1 MSPAVMS
8 PPVIRSAK
16 SLYASVPERERAD
29 DLFLDYLGFLDRRNG
44 GVEGEDSFHLRE
56 AAMEDM
62 AQWEGHYSGKVDG
75 ERFNRLY
82 AKYSPSADIS
92 QDELALLA
100 FAKVNAGEAYGVEVT
115 SKARAHLMSRPE
127 PIFRVER
134 ILAKE
139 ETFHTQILVG
149 AAQHFEGL
157 QVTGAWSPP
166 MPLRV
171 LIFCLA
177 KFPPSLFHPV
187 LLAAEISGV
196 YTFNWLLQRLSTLF
210 PNDPKIRESMERRLI
225 EILIDEVGHVA
236 YNRLAVGPKGL
247 QFAKAM
253 GARVLEGNA
262 INTPEIPAL
271 GMDLNV
277 RRQIANFDFADLPE
291 EVRRKAWFV

>member
-1 MSPAVMS
+1 MDEMA
-8 PPVIRSAK
+8 RW
-16 SLYASVPERERAD
+16 
-29 DLFLDYLGFLDRRNG
+29 
-44 GVEGEDSFHLRE
+44 EGE
-56 AAMEDM
+56 
-62 AQWEGHYSGKVDG
+62 YSGKLDV

-82 AKYSPSADIS
+82 AKFDPSADIGE
-92 QDELALLA
+92 DELALLA

-134 ILAKE
+134 ILSQE
-139 ETFHTQILVG
+139 ETYHTQILVG

-157 QVTGAWSPP
+157 QVKGAWSPA

-187 LLAAEISGV
+187 LLAAEIGGV
-196 YTFNWLLQRLSTLF
+196 FTFNWMLKRLSTLY
-210 PNDPKIRESMERRLI
+210 PNDPKIRESLERRLI

-236 YNRLAVGPKGL
+236 YNRLAVGPRGL
-247 QFAKAM
+247 KFAKVMAAQM
-253 GARVLEGNA
+253 LEGNA

-271 GMDLNV
+271 GMDLNE
-277 RRQIANFDFADLPE
+277 RRKIASFDFADLPE
-291 EVRRKAWFV
+291 EVRRNAWFV

>member
-1 MSPAVMS
+1 MSLAV
-8 PPVIRSAK
+8 VQSAK
-16 SLYASVPERERAD
+16 SLYSPVPERERAD
-29 DLFLDYLGFLDRRNG
+29 DLFLDYLSFLDRRNG
-44 GVEGEDSFHLRE
+44 GVEGADSFKTRE
-56 AAMEDM
+56 ATMADM
-62 AQWEGHYSGKVDG
+62 AQWEGEYSGKVDA

-82 AKYSPSADIS
+82 ANFDASADIS
-92 QDELALLA
+92 EDELALLT

-115 SKARAHLMSRPE
+115 SKARAHLMKRPE

-134 ILAKE
+134 ILGQE
-139 ETFHTQILVG
+139 ETYHTKILVG

-157 QVTGAWSPP
+157 KVEGAWSPP

-196 YTFNWLLQRLSTLF
+196 YSFNWLLGRLSTLF

-225 EILIDEVGHVA
+225 EILIDEVGHIA
-236 YNRLAVGPKGL
+236 YNRLAVGPRGL
-247 QFAKAM
+247 KFAKAM
-253 GARVLEGNA
+253 AAQVIEGNTV
-262 INTPEIPAL
+262 NTPEMPAL

>member
-1 MSPAVMS
+1 MSPAM
-8 PPVIRSAK
+8 RR
-16 SLYASVPERERAD
+16 SLYAPVPHRERAD
-29 DLFLDYLGFLDRRNG
+29 DLFLDYLAFLDERNG
-44 GVEGEDSFHLRE
+44 GVEGADTFRTRK
-56 AAMEDM
+56 AAMVEM
-62 AQWEGHYSGKVDG
+62 SQWEGEYSGKVDV

-82 AKYSPSADIS
+82 GKFDPSADIT

-134 ILAKE
+134 VLSKE
-139 ETFHTQILVG
+139 EDYHTQILVG

-157 QVTGAWSPP
+157 EVRGAWSPP

-187 LLAAEISGV
+187 LLAAEIGGV
-196 YTFNWLLQRLSTLF
+196 YTFNWMLKRLSTLF

-236 YNRLAVGPKGL
+236 YNRLAVGPNGL
-247 QFAKAM
+247 RFAKAM
-253 GARVLEGNA
+253 GAQLLEGNA

-271 GMDLNV
+271 GMDLSE
-277 RRQIANFDFADLPE
+277 RRKIADFDFADLPE

>member
-1 MSPAVMS
+1 MPAALIHDPKS
-8 PPVIRSAK
+8 FYAPVPDRDN
-16 SLYASVPERERAD
+16 AD
-29 DLFLDYLGFLDRRNG
+29 DLFLSYLAFLDERNG
-44 GVEGEDSFHLRE
+44 GVSGEGAFGARDQ
-56 AAMEDM
+56 AMTEM
-62 AQWEGHYSGKVDG
+62 STWGGTYKGKLDVA
-75 ERFNRLY
+75 RFNRLY
-82 AKYSPSADIS
+82 GAFDSSEDIS
-92 QDELALLA
+92 EDELALLA

-127 PIFRVER
+127 PIYQVER
-134 ILAKE
+134 ILAQE
-139 ETFHTQILVG
+139 ETYHTQILVG

-157 QVTGAWSPP
+157 EVEGAWSPP

-196 YTFNWLLQRLSTLF
+196 YSFNWLLKRLSTLY
-210 PNDPKIRESMERRLI
+210 PDDPEIRESMERRLI
-225 EILIDEVGHVA
+225 EILIDEVGHIA
-236 YNRLAVGPKGL
+236 YNRIAVGPKGL

-253 GARVLEGNA
+253 GAQMLEGNA

-271 GMDLNV
+271 GFDPSA
-277 RRQIANFDFADLPE
+277 RRDVASFDFLDLPE